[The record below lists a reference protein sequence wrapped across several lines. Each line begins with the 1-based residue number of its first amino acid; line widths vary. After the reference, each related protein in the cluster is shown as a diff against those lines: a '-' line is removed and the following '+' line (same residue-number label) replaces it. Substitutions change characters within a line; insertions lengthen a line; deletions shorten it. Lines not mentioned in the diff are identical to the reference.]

1 MLNFIII
8 AHKNPT
14 QVLRLINNLR
24 GNNNKF
30 YLHVDKSVKIE
41 EFKTII
47 FGDDI
52 LYIKK
57 RYQCIWAHYNFVLAT
72 IAALKFVFDN
82 SKSGKI
88 ILLSGQCYP
97 LKSLKIIENTL
108 CRNDGLSYMDIGVP
122 EWKDFERRITE
133 YRIDFSNKRFDYIQ
147 LKTFNLHS
155 IKLFLKGKIN
165 IFQLFRLIRR
175 RRIDMDFRGG
185 SAWWILDYQAAIR
198 IQEYY
203 LNNRVKLNSFFRHS
217 HCPDEFFFQTIAY
230 KIWGERYTE
239 IFKESLT
246 FVDWSKKGVDLPVLF
261 RQTDIQQLTNLP
273 EKFLFARK
281 FDIDFDSKVLDMID
295 EKK

>member
-52 LYIKK
+52 FYIKK

-97 LKSLKIIENTL
+97 LKTQKIIENTL
-108 CRNDGLSYMDIGVP
+108 CRNDGLSYMNIGVP
-122 EWKDFERRITE
+122 EWKDFKRRITE

-155 IKLFLKGKIN
+155 TKLFLKGKIN
-165 IFQLFRLIRR
+165 IFQLFRLMRR

-203 LNNRVKLNSFFRHS
+203 LNNRFKLNSFFRHS
-217 HCPDEFFFQTIAY
+217 HCPDEFFFQTIVY
-230 KIWGERYTE
+230 KIWGDGYTE
-239 IFKESLT
+239 FFKESLT

-261 RQTDIQQLTNLP
+261 KEADIQQLINLP

-281 FDIDFDSKVLDMID
+281 FDIDIDSKVLDMID